1 VAIALLPEVC
11 EPQER
16 SVVTATRVIV
26 CSPIRAADGS
36 LRTLRESV
44 PADGCL
50 QTVIPPSLHEAQ
62 VSVNGGLVAVEDW
75 PAWQLL
81 AGDEVLII
89 PRWGDPVLTPF
100 LIAAAIGLVVSI
112 AATALSYV
120 LFPPPKAHNI
130 AHTPEEPSFSFEGIR
145 TTLGPGAVVPVIYGR
160 QRTGGQLLHSAVD
173 QQLTVLDDG
182 LSSRR
187 ITAIAAPATLSLLL
201 ALGEGP
207 VNAINPETIE
217 INGQPIGNFPGVQVY
232 TALGTDP
239 QAPLPT
245 FGESANTFSF
255 GQVLHDIGSVIYT
268 TTAPVEAFV
277 LNVAFQSGL
286 YGFNGKGEK
295 IDNTVTVQYR
305 FRVHE
310 PQGAWSAFSAYEV
323 VAQRTSVV
331 RLGIRRENL
340 ALAQYDI
347 EFNLADVRFMANAQW
362 EPMLESVTEVQH
374 NTQAYPGT
382 ALLGLR
388 AVATDTLQGALP
400 NVTVEVQGRTV
411 RQDTFTSLQ
420 VWSDNPAWCTMD
432 FLTNGRYGLGIPDS
446 QIDLGSFV
454 AWAAYCNQ
462 IIDGEKRHILNYT
475 LDRDVRAQQVL
486 LEMAGSAR
494 TLLFKS
500 EGVWIAR
507 PTRDDPP
514 VLLLSWANCTDLKLT
529 YTRDPDRVNVIE
541 TRFSNEAQGFEQDVL
556 TWPILDNWPPEVRK
570 SSLELRGVTKPSRVM
585 RAMQF
590 ELNRRRWENLGLEV
604 TCNLEAVPLQPHD
617 LFRFSHPLPGWG
629 FSGRIQSGST
639 QSFLHLDQD
648 VAFTGSHSYLV
659 YVRYQDGSTEVKP
672 VSYPGDGHART
683 LTLLAP
689 LEQVPTPRTSLYA
702 FGYQVGPADT
712 AVKIFRV
719 IQLQRT
725 SDHRVRIQAMIH
737 NASIYDEPTA
747 EPLPITTLLF
757 NPLGPPPGLTSLVLT
772 EVVRIQSSGASMR
785 VVNVSWDVDALGP
798 GFAPYGGA
806 LILRRTVQESSGG
819 GTGVMGITTMGLVQ
833 AATDLNI
840 NYTPITQV
848 SGHILDWDDYT
859 VVSGV
864 TYVYRVV
871 PMSSRG
877 VPNYPGAREAVIHV
891 AGPTTPDF
899 FPGSIS
905 GLRLEGGGTTFEG
918 RNAHFLW
925 DAANQ
930 TGLFNETF
938 YVVDYVVEIWAP
950 GQLYL
955 MHRTSVAARGPGVT
969 LDWTYTLEQNAEDQ
983 VAAGQSG
990 ARRDFMIL
998 VWARTNTGRVS
1009 LNPASLSVSNPPPDM
1024 GDMQPVVTASFG
1036 GSALIS
1042 FDQFIEPRDFD
1053 HYQVFL
1059 DTVNPPQAIYE
1070 EVSIAIHRQGRAI
1083 RKLNPTGLTVGA
1095 TYFVYIL
1102 PYDTFGPGI
1111 PTGIVSF
1118 VVGGITIDEID
1129 ITPPAMPTGLALTS
1143 GTLMSPDGTIMP
1155 WVQASWAANIESDMA
1170 AYEVHFRLGT
1180 STVPTVM
1187 SVDASR
1193 TALRLESVPGNTLV
1207 SARMLAY
1214 DQFHNASPF
1223 TAEVTTTTAGDTV
1236 PPAAPT
1242 NLVPF
1247 GTANSIHLLWTPPP
1261 DFDYSHSLVYA
1272 NQSNNFASSSIF
1284 GTGKHSYDFNPQGQ
1298 NTVWYFWL
1306 RAVDTSGNV
1315 SVATFPA
1322 SPTGGVSQLAGLVDS
1337 TYISSLVADKI
1348 ATGTLQ
1354 VTVQIGVGGQNLYLD
1369 GVNRLISV
1377 TDDNAITRVVLGKLG
1392 TLSSQYG
1399 LQLFGPTG
1407 QLMWNFTTG
1416 ATTAGINDAAITA
1429 QKIAAAQIQAVH
1441 LVTDTAVITGRAQI
1455 ANATIDDAHI
1465 VTLSAT
1471 KIIASSLNV
1480 LMQIG
1485 VGALEQVFID
1495 GNNANMYFYDA
1506 QATPILRGMLGRLG
1520 GGSQEFGL
1528 RLWNA
1533 SGALMW
1539 DFNTGASSLGIQDL
1553 AVTNAKIQSL
1563 TASKITSGVIQGN
1576 LITVGPLQRITFD
1589 GFNDQIYVYDVPGQ
1603 IRILLGRIAGGST
1616 DYGLQIWNAAGVL
1629 MWDFTSGA
1637 QTQGINA
1644 FAVTTSLTFVANG
1657 NILTS
1662 LSEIE
1667 VATLTFPSLDNND
1680 QVWLVG
1686 VVTAVTSD
1694 GADTLSLRIREDSL
1708 SGAIVHDALFQHVG
1722 GGRGSVT
1729 VQGVMTAVG
1738 SGIVNKVFKLSIVN
1752 VSSSANVSCINRS
1765 FVAFRRRR

>member
-11 EPQER
+11 EPQEHA
-16 SVVTATRVIV
+16 VATATRVIV

-62 VSVNGGLVAVEDW
+62 VSVNGGLVAAEDW

-81 AGDEVLII
+81 PGDEVLII

-160 QRTGGQLLHSAVD
+160 QRTGGQLLQSSVD
-173 QQLTVLDDG
+173 QQLTVLDNG
-182 LSSRR
+182 VSSRR

-245 FGESANTFSF
+245 FGESANTFSD
-255 GQVLHDIGSVIYT
+255 GRVLHDIGSVVYT

-277 LNVAFQSGL
+277 LNIAFQSGL

-331 RLGIRRENL
+331 RLGIRREDL

-388 AVATDTLQGALP
+388 ALATDTLQGALP

-420 VWSDNPAWCTMD
+420 VWSDNTAWCTLD
-432 FLTNGRYGLGIPDS
+432 FLTNPRYGLGIPDS

-462 IIDGEKRHILNYT
+462 IIDGEKRHVLNYT

-570 SSLELRGVTKPSRVM
+570 ASLELRGVTKPSRVM

-590 ELNRRRWENLGLEV
+590 ELNRRRFENLSLEV

-672 VSYPGDGHART
+672 VSYPGDGTART

-785 VVNVSWDVDALGP
+785 VVNVSWDVDSLGP

-819 GTGVMGITTMGLVQ
+819 GTGVMGITSMGLVQ

-871 PMSSRG
+871 PMSARG

-899 FPGSIS
+899 FPGGVT

-938 YVVDYVVEIWAP
+938 YVVDYIVEIWAP

-955 MHRTSVAARGPGVT
+955 MHRTSVPARGPGVG

-983 VAAGQSG
+983 IAANQPG
-990 ARRDFMIL
+990 ARRDFMI
-998 VWARTNTGRVS
+998 VVSARTNTGRVS

-1024 GDMQPVVTASFG
+1024 GDMIPVVTDSFG
-1036 GSALIS
+1036 GSATIS

-1083 RKLNPTGLTVGA
+1083 RKLQPRALTVGA
-1095 TYFVYIL
+1095 TYFVQIL

-1111 PTGIVSF
+1111 PTGIASF
-1118 VVGGITIDEID
+1118 VVGGITADEID
-1129 ITPPAMPTGLALTS
+1129 TTPPATPTGLALTT
-1143 GTLMSPDGTIMP
+1143 GTAVGPDGTVQT
-1155 WVQASWAANIESDMA
+1155 WVQASWVPNAESDLAGYQVDFFFGTNA
-1170 AYEVHFRLGT
+1170 AATTFKPGASAT
-1180 STVPTVM
+1180 SV
-1187 SVDASR
+1187 
-1193 TALRLESVPGNTLV
+1193 RLENAPGNTLV
-1207 SARMLAY
+1207 TVRMNAF
-1214 DQFHNASPF
+1214 DQFQNPSPF
-1223 TAEVTTTTAGDTV
+1223 TASATITTAADHA
-1236 PPAAPT
+1236 PPLAPT
-1242 NLVPF
+1242 NLQAF
-1247 GTANSIHLLWTPPP
+1247 HSHRGIRLLWTPPA
-1261 DFDYSHSLVYA
+1261 DFDYHHADVYA
-1272 NQSNNFASSSIF
+1272 NGVENNFVSSSRVGEGFYSFFHEAI
-1284 GTGKHSYDFNPQGQ
+1284 DPQRI
-1298 NTVWYFWL
+1298 YYYWL

-1322 SPTGGVSQLAGLVDS
+1322 SFTGGVSAVADQIDS
-1337 TYISSLVADKI
+1337 QYIQSLIADKI
-1348 ATGTLQ
+1348 STGILRVFYQ
-1354 VTVQIGVGGQNLYLD
+1354 LGVGGNVFLD
-1369 GVNRLISV
+1369 GPNRLIYV
-1377 TDDNAITRVVLGKLG
+1377 TDDLAVTRVELGKIGSG
-1392 TLSSQYG
+1392 TQSYG
-1399 LQLFGPTG
+1399 LRLRDENGFV
-1407 QLMWNFTTG
+1407 MWDFLTG
-1416 ATTAGINDAAITA
+1416 AQTEGINDGAVNAA
-1429 QKIAAAQIQAVH
+1429 KILAGSIQAHH
-1441 LVTDTAVITGRAQI
+1441 LVVDTAVITARAQI

-1471 KIIASSLNV
+1471 KIIAGTLNV

-1485 VGALEQVFID
+1485 VGVNEQLFLD
-1495 GNNANMYFYDA
+1495 GVNSTLYVYDA
-1506 QATPILRGMLGRLG
+1506 NGVQRGIFGRLG
-1520 GGSQEFGL
+1520 GGSQEYGL

-1539 DFNTGASSLGIQDL
+1539 DFNTGASTLGLQDL
-1553 AVTNAKIQSL
+1553 SVTNAKIVNL

-1644 FAVTTSLTFVANG
+1644 FAVTTSLTFIANG
-1657 NILTS
+1657 NLVTG

-1686 VVTAVTSD
+1686 VVTAVTSE
-1694 GADTLSLRIREDSL
+1694 GDTLSLRIREDSL
-1708 SGAIVHDALFQHVG
+1708 SGSILHDALFQHGG

-1729 VQGVMTAVG
+1729 VQAVMTAVG
-1738 SGIVNKVFKLSIVN
+1738 TGIVNKVFKLSIVN
-1752 VSSSANVSCINRS
+1752 VSSAANVSCINRS